1 MLFHPAKNE
10 SAYLKMAIYGLTGT
24 GKTYTSILI
33 AMGLWHY
40 LKERLKV
47 KPKPIC
53 FSDSETGSDFVFDRF
68 KKELTETGFV
78 VAKTRAFKDLVDMA
92 DEAEKNCSIWIID
105 SITHYWNEMIQSYME
120 KHDIKRITLNHWAP
134 LKQTWRDFSDKY
146 INNNIHIIMCGRS
159 ADIWEEV
166 PDQEDILELKKRG
179 TKMKAEG
186 EMGHESNLLVEMELH
201 RVGPRVADKWVH
213 RAWVNKDK
221 RDILNFKFFDE
232 PKFENFLPHI
242 EKLNIGGKHRALDLK
257 RTSKDMFERGD
268 AGYQRAR
275 MKKGLLD
282 RVKIEIEG
290 IYPGRDTKSIQDR
303 RELSR
308 KIFDTPSFEQV
319 ELLGVDK
326 LSIGLT
332 DIEEFKKEITVK
344 KDKDIQPSVKPSAV
358 EKDKKDKEEDK

>member
-1 MLFHPAKNE
+1 MLLKPAKFE
-10 SAYLKMAIYGLTGT
+10 AAFLKMGIYGLTGT
-24 GKTYTSILI
+24 GKSYTSILI

-40 LKERLKV
+40 LKDRLKI
-47 KPKPIC
+47 KPKPIG
-53 FSDSETGSDFVFDRF
+53 FSDTETGSDFLYDRF

-78 VAKTRAFKDLVDMA
+78 VAKTRAFKDLVEMA
-92 DEAEKNCSIWIID
+92 DEAEKNCSIWIVD

-120 KHDIKRITLNHWAP
+120 KHDIKRLNLNHWPA
-134 LKQTWRDFSDKY
+134 LKQTWRDYSDRY
-146 INNNIHIIMCGRS
+146 INNKIHIIMCGRS

-221 RDILNFKFFDE
+221 RDILNFQFFDE
-232 PKFENFLPHI
+232 PEFKHFLPHI
-242 EKLNIGGKHRALDLK
+242 EKLNLGGKHRALDLK
-257 RTSKDMFERGD
+257 RTSKDMFIRGD
-268 AGYQRAR
+268 AGHQRIR

-290 IYPGRDTKSIQDR
+290 IYPGRDAKSIQDR

-308 KIFDTPSFEQV
+308 TLLGTPSFEQV
-319 ELLGVDK
+319 ELLNIDELAK
-326 LSIGLT
+326 GLKA
-332 DIEEFKKEITVK
+332 IEKFKKEITVK
-344 KDKDIQPSVKPSAV
+344 KNK
-358 EKDKKDKEEDK
+358 EKENGETKETKK

>member
-1 MLFHPAKNE
+1 MTLFKPCKME
-10 SAYLKMAIYGLTGT
+10 SAFLKMAIYGLTGT
-24 GKTYTSILI
+24 GKTYTSTLI

-40 LKERLKV
+40 LKDRLKI

-68 KKELTETGFV
+68 KKELTNTGFV
-78 VAKTRAFKDLVDMA
+78 VAKTRAFMDLVEMA
-92 DEAEKNCSIWIID
+92 DDAEKSCSIWIID
-105 SITHYWNEMIQSYME
+105 SITHFWNEMIKSYME
-120 KHDIKRITLNHWAP
+120 KHDIKRITLNHWPA

-146 INNNIHIIMCGRS
+146 INNNVHIIMCGRS

-257 RTSKDMFERGD
+257 RNSRDMFTRGD
-268 AGYQRAR
+268 SGYQRAQL
-275 MKKGLLD
+275 KAGLLD
-282 RVKIEIEG
+282 RVKIEVEA
-290 IYPGRDTKSIQDR
+290 IYPGRSGQDIQDR
-303 RELSR
+303 RELAR
-308 KIFDTPSFEQV
+308 KIFGTPSWDQIK
-319 ELLGVDK
+319 LLNVDK

-332 DIEEFKKEITVK
+332 DIEKFKKEITVK
-344 KDKDIQPSVKPSAV
+344 K
-358 EKDKKDKEEDK
+358 EKK